1 MKATSIAIV
10 KSTVPLIQEVGSEL
24 TKHFYGLLFAENPE
38 LKNVFN
44 MVSQANGRQ
53 QSTLAASILA
63 YAANIDKLE
72 AIGGEVDKIAAKHF
86 SLDIQPEHYPIV
98 GRNLLKAIQE
108 VLGEDVATAEVMAAW
123 AEAYEVLASILIGVE
138 KSLYDA
144 SKEGEGWLGFK
155 EFKVIKKVEESSEI
169 TSFYLQPL
177 DGKKLPAYKAGQF
190 ISIKINDESLD
201 YTEIRQYS
209 LSESPRL
216 SEYRISVKQ
225 EPSALEGVPQGLVS
239 NHLHQSV
246 KEGDILPVHMPTGDF
261 YIKDTDRPIVLIS
274 GGVGVTPMLSMLND
288 LVLREDTRELTWIH
302 GTRNRNTHAFR
313 EHVQGLSRDLKNLKS
328 IVFYDDTQGAI
339 SGDDYHYEGYIT
351 PEHLERYCAL
361 EAEFYFCGPLP
372 FMNAVYKHLKQL
384 NVKDEQLHF
393 EVFGPS
399 STLQ

>member
-108 VLGEDVATAEVMAAW
+108 VLGDDIATAEVMAAW
-123 AEAYEVLASILIGVE
+123 AEAYEVLANILIGVE

-155 EFKVIKKVEESSEI
+155 EFKVMKKVEESNEI

-190 ISIKINDESLD
+190 ISIKINDEALE

-209 LSESPRL
+209 LSESHRL

-225 EPSALEGVPQGLVS
+225 EPSAVEGVPQGLVS
-239 NHLHQSV
+239 NHLHRSV

-328 IVFYDDTQGAI
+328 IVFYDDIQGAT

-361 EAEFYFCGPLP
+361 ESEFYFCGPLP